1 MGDFFRFSENI
12 ENSKGKFTL
21 EVNNTENF
29 RLRRAKINEF
39 QQNSIENRSNLA
51 KIAPEG
57 REFFFGCFLDEHFL
71 RFRKSNKK
79 TLIER
84 ILRIQFAALNHLK
97 VHDSKMTSNL

>member
-1 MGDFFRFSENI
+1 MGDFFRFSENF

-21 EVNNTENF
+21 EVNNTEKF

-57 REFFFGCFLDEHFL
+57 REIFWGVFWTNIFYVFE
-71 RFRKSNKK
+71 KVIKK
-79 TLIER
+79 TLWVILTKSVANIKPTQIETEWNAR
-84 ILRIQFAALNHLK
+84 
-97 VHDSKMTSNL
+97 